1 VNWLAYALMYI
12 ATLVFV
18 AYLIWLWRF
27 TKSPKQ
33 EIAILRQEVNGLAMS
48 MGLKRASMGP
58 GPMPPGPPRIS

>member
-1 VNWLAYALMYI
+1 MNWLAFSIMYV
-12 ATLVFV
+12 ASLVFI

-48 MGLKRASMGP
+48 MGLKRASIGP
-58 GPMPPGPPRIS
+58 GPMPSGPPRIA